1 MLVGVAF
8 DPLIHYLG
16 PMKFLSRSVALALV
30 AFSALAPLSTYAAF
44 QDIPSDHPNAEAIAY
59 LQTWGIVQGYPD
71 GTFRPKALIN
81 RAEFTKILVGAFYPG
96 EANGSECF
104 RDVTTQWFSAE
115 VCFAKAKGIVVG
127 YSDGTF
133 RPETNVN
140 LAEAAKIITRAA
152 KLTVDT
158 STYSPAA
165 PWYAPFIGTLTTKR
179 AIPAT
184 FTVVS
189 QSVSRA
195 AMAEMIYRIKANV
208 TTRDAALYDTLV
220 PPDSFRSQGEYVT
233 YASYLTQTTKYDR
246 KVFFFH
252 ASWCPECRALD
263 ADIREHLASIPYDLQ
278 IIQVDYDS
286 STALRDQFGVIYQHT
301 LVQLDK
307 EGMMVKKW
315 TGSPTLDDLLGQ
327 LK

>member
-1 MLVGVAF
+1 
-8 DPLIHYLG
+8 
-16 PMKFLSRSVALALV
+16 MKSFPKSVAWALA
-30 AFSALAPLSTYAAF
+30 AFSALAPLSASAAF
-44 QDIPSDHPNAEAIAY
+44 QDIPSTHANVEAIAY

-71 GTFRPKALIN
+71 GTFRPKTLIN

-104 RDVTTQWFSAE
+104 TDVKTQWFSAE

-152 KLTVDT
+152 KLQVDS

-165 PWYAPFIGTLTTKR
+165 PWYAPFIGTLTAKN
-179 AIPAT
+179 AIPAN
-184 FTVVS
+184 FTLVS

-208 TTRDAALYDTLV
+208 TDRSAASYSTLV
-220 PPDSFRSQGEYVT
+220 PADAFRSQGQYLT
-233 YASYLTQTTKYDR
+233 YASFLAQSIKYDR
-246 KVFFFH
+246 RVFFFH
-252 ASWCPECRALD
+252 AAWCPTCRALD
-263 ADIREHLASIPYDLQ
+263 ADIHANATDIPHDTQ

-286 STALRDQFGVIYQHT
+286 SSALRQQYGVTSQHT
-301 LVQLDK
+301 LVQIDTTGVVL
-307 EGMMVKKW
+307 KKW
-315 TGSPTLDDLLGQ
+315 VGSPTLDDLLEQ
-327 LK
+327 VK

>member
-1 MLVGVAF
+1 
-8 DPLIHYLG
+8 
-16 PMKFLSRSVALALV
+16 MKSFSRSVALALAV
-30 AFSALAPLSTYAAF
+30 FSAMTPLSAYAAF
-44 QDIPSDHPNAEAIAY
+44 QDIPSDHTNAEAIAY

-71 GTFRPKALIN
+71 GTFRPKVLIN

-104 RDVTTQWFSAE
+104 KDVKTQWFSAE

-152 KLTVDT
+152 KLDADT

-165 PWYAPFIGTLTTKR
+165 PWYAPFIGTLTSRR

-184 FTVVS
+184 FTLVS
-189 QSVSRA
+189 QSVSRS

-208 TTRDAALYDTLV
+208 TNKDAALYDTLV
-220 PPDSFRSQGEYVT
+220 PPHVFRSQGEYLT
-233 YASYLTQTTKYDR
+233 YASYLAQSVKYDR
-246 KVFFFH
+246 KIFFFH
-252 ASWCPECRALD
+252 ASWCPDCRALD
-263 ADIREHLASIPYDLQ
+263 ADIRAHLADIPYDVE

-286 STALRDQFGVIYQHT
+286 ATALRDQFGVTSQHT
-301 LVQLDK
+301 LVQVDK
-307 EGMMVKKW
+307 EGLLAKKW
-315 TGSPTLDDLLGQ
+315 TGSATLSDLLAQ